1 MRRLVL
7 ALIFILVL
15 PSARAITPIALRE
28 SFAGTVNFTG
38 THRTIR
44 TSSNEVDPCRVSGQN
59 TSVSTTL
66 TGIPSGATVLR
77 AHLYWAGS
85 GTSPDYSV
93 QMDGTTV
100 NADASRR
107 HTLTASNT
115 SYFAGAADVTAKV
128 AAKGNGT
135 YSFRR
140 LTVDSTSYCAVEGV
154 VGGFALLVVYSH
166 SSEPFRVLNVYE
178 GFEPI
183 HYSSVSLTLSN
194 FRIPN
199 PIGSATGRVGHITWE
214 GDATLG
220 NTNAEDLFF
229 NGVELFDTNSPRHN
243 QFNSASNINNS
254 TTSYGIDF
262 DAYTVGEP
270 IIQPGQTSATT
281 KYQSG
286 QDLVLLQSEV
296 IAVPNVPVADVSVA
310 MTAANPVMTQG
321 ITNSYTVTVTNNGP
335 NTETGPIVV
344 NDSIP
349 PELTINS
356 ASGTGWNCTVS
367 GQAVTCSYAGA
378 LSSGVSLAPI
388 TISVTPNVV
397 AGSITNTVTVAGQ
410 SFDNVLDNNSATVV
424 SGAQAG
430 DYVFTDSKCAAGI
443 DFSSNAQ
450 PCNVY
455 SFGTRTAGTPLTNI
469 FITPLD
475 SAGRPMK
482 LHNSQDRT
490 INFYFGMMCI
500 NPAATAGIAPSFTAQ
515 ASMPNCIPNGTKTW
529 TTPGTGVLFRGG
541 EASSAV
547 GYSLNYNDVGMVEF
561 YMVDSQSRTGSSGA
575 FVFKPAQIALS
586 GIASGGVTNPA
597 AADANGAK
605 FIRAGD
611 LFSMTITALTSGGVK
626 APNFGKEGET
636 FRIGVS
642 AAIDPATGAPFAD
655 MSNLPSLPMAFG
667 SIIEGAASGSAFS
680 WSEAGI
686 LRLTPGITS
695 QNYLGRGD
703 VSGTPVN
710 VGRFVPHHFDTV
722 VDEPMG
728 SCAAAMNCPPGVG
741 AAYSGQPFEVEIT
754 ARNSAGQAVQNYR
767 GKFARTTTLTAWDKP
782 GLGPAPPAAVN
793 NPPVLASGS
802 NSLSNGTAAP
812 ASFIAG
818 TATLTN
824 VAYNFAHQFSST
836 APRATNFV
844 APTTIHIRAVDT
856 DGVSSDQASAATVEG
871 AVRIVTGRLLVQNAY
886 GSELLRLPV
895 PLMAQYWSGDSDTGR
910 WLNSVA
916 DDTSAITPAF
926 EFGNCTLGLAGCA
939 LSAVSAAPFTLVDG
953 GGVVRL
959 NAPGAGKA
967 GGADMKVNGPP
978 WLPSTWGRLRFGA
991 RKAPIDYI
999 REVY

>member
-1 MRRLVL
+1 MRLLL
-7 ALIFILVL
+7 ALLLILL
-15 PSARAITPIALRE
+15 MPCARAITPISLNE
-28 SFAGTVNFTG
+28 SFAGRVNFTG

-44 TSSNEVDPCRVSGQN
+44 TSSNQVDACRVTGQN
-59 TSVSTTL
+59 TWVSTTL
-66 TGIPSGATVLR
+66 AGIPSAATVLR

-93 QMDGTTV
+93 QMDGTTI

-115 SYFAGAADVTAKV
+115 TYFAGAADVTAAV

-140 LTVDSTSYCAVEGV
+140 LTVDSSSYCAVEGV

-199 PIGSATGRVGHITWE
+199 PVGAATGRVGHVTWE
-214 GDATLG
+214 GDSTLG

-270 IIQPGQTSATT
+270 IIQAGQTSATT

-321 ITNSYTVTVTNNGP
+321 VTNTYTITVTNNGP
-335 NTETGPIVV
+335 NAEIGPIVV
-344 NDSIP
+344 SDSIP
-349 PELTINS
+349 PELSINS
-356 ASGTGWNCTVS
+356 ASGTGWNCAVN
-367 GQAVTCSYAGA
+367 GQAVTCSYTGA
-378 LSSGVSLAPI
+378 VNSGVSLPAI
-388 TISVTPNVV
+388 TISVTPNTV
-397 AGSITNTVTVAGQ
+397 AGSVTNTATVAGQ
-410 SFDNVLDNNSATVV
+410 SFDNVLDNNSATVI

-430 DYVFTDSKCAAGI
+430 DYVFTDSKCIAGI
-443 DFSSNAQ
+443 DFTSNSQ

-455 SFGTRTAGTPLTNI
+455 SFGTRIAGTPLTNI
-469 FITPLD
+469 YITPLD

-482 LHNSQDRT
+482 LHNTQDRV

-500 NPAATAGIAPSFTAQ
+500 KPTSTAGVAPSFTAQ
-515 ASMPNCIPNGTKTW
+515 ASMPNCISNGTKTW
-529 TTPGTGVLFRGG
+529 TTPSTSVLFRGG

-547 GYSLNYNDVGMVEF
+547 GYTLTYNDVGMVEF
-561 YMVDSQSRTGSSGA
+561 YMVDSQARTGSSGA
-575 FVFKPAQIALS
+575 FVFKPALISLS
-586 GIASGGVTNPA
+586 NIIGADGTNNPA
-597 AADANGAK
+597 PLDANGGR
-605 FIRAGD
+605 FVRAGA
-611 LFSMTITALTSGGVK
+611 LFSMTITALTSGGLA
-626 APNFGKEGET
+626 APNFGNEGEA

-642 AAIDPATGAPFAD
+642 AAIDPATGAPYAD
-655 MSNLPSLPMAFG
+655 MVNVPSLPMAFG
-667 SIIEGAASGSAFS
+667 AISAGKATGTAFS
-680 WSEAGI
+680 WAEAGI
-686 LRLTPGITS
+686 LRLSPGIAS

-703 VSGTPVN
+703 VPGTAVN
-710 VGRFVPHHFDTV
+710 VGRFYPNHFDTA
-722 VDEPMG
+722 VDEPMPT
-728 SCAAAMNCPPGVG
+728 CAAGMGCPPGIG
-741 AAYSGQPFEVEIT
+741 AAYSGQPFEVEVT
-754 ARNSAGQAVQNYR
+754 ARNSAGQPLLNYR
-767 GKFARTTTLTAWDKP
+767 GKFAREVELSAVTAP
-782 GLGPAPPAAVN
+782 GSSTVST
-793 NPPVLASGS
+793 SGT
-802 NSLSNGTAAP
+802 LSNKTVAA
-812 ASFIAG
+812 STFVAG
-818 TATLTN
+818 TATVTTPAFTFPN
-824 VAYNFAHQFSST
+824 PYSSDS
-836 APRATNFV
+836 PRALNWV
-844 APTTIHIRAVDT
+844 APTTIYVRAAHDVNVVT
-856 DGVSSDQASAATVEG
+856 SNRGASSVEG
-871 AVRIVTGRLLVQNAY
+871 GIHIVAGRLLVNNAY

-895 PLMAQYWSGDSDTGR
+895 PVMAQYWVGDATTGR
-910 WLNSVA
+910 WENSTA
-916 DDTSAITPAF
+916 DNTSVITPAF
-926 EFGNCTLGLAGCA
+926 GFLNCTGGLAGCP
-939 LSAVSAAPFTLVDG
+939 LSAVSTAPFTLSNG
-953 GGVVRL
+953 SSTVRL

-967 GGADMKVNGPP
+967 GSADMKVGGPT
-978 WLPSTWGRLRFGA
+978 WLPSTAGRLRFGA
-991 RKAPIDYI
+991 RRAPIDYI